1 MTAFFI
7 VLLLLMCCIMLG
19 GSLLQ
24 KSNPDT
30 EIDERQYYTEDGYH
44 IYYDRKILRRL
55 REGQKGKTDTEETP
69 QAQQKM

>member
-1 MTAFFI
+1 
-7 VLLLLMCCIMLG
+7 MLG

-69 QAQQKM
+69 QAQQEM

>member
-7 VLLLLMCCIMLG
+7 VLLLLSCIMLG

-69 QAQQKM
+69 QAQQEM

>member
-1 MTAFFI
+1 MTAFFFI
-7 VLLLLMCCIMLG
+7 LLLLTCGVMLG

-30 EIDERQYYTEDGYH
+30 GIDDRQYYTEDGYH

-55 REGQKGKTDTEETP
+55 REEQKEKTDKEETP
-69 QAQQKM
+69 QARQEM

>member
-1 MTAFFI
+1 MTAFFF
-7 VLLLLMCCIMLG
+7 VLLLLTYGVMLG

-30 EIDERQYYTEDGYH
+30 EIDDRQYYTEDGYH

-55 REGQKGKTDTEETP
+55 REEQKEKTDAEETP
-69 QAQQKM
+69 QAQQEK

>member
-1 MTAFFI
+1 MTAFFF
-7 VLLLLMCCIMLG
+7 VLLLLTCGVMLG

-30 EIDERQYYTEDGYH
+30 EIDDRQYYTEDGYH

-55 REGQKGKTDTEETP
+55 REEQKEKTDAEETP
-69 QAQQKM
+69 QAQQEK

>member
-1 MTAFFI
+1 
-7 VLLLLMCCIMLG
+7 MLG

-30 EIDERQYYTEDGYH
+30 GIDDRQYYTEDGYH

-55 REGQKGKTDTEETP
+55 REEQKEKTDKEER
-69 QAQQKM
+69 QEM

>member
-1 MTAFFI
+1 MTAFFFI
-7 VLLLLMCCIMLG
+7 LLLLTCGVMLG

-30 EIDERQYYTEDGYH
+30 ELDDRQYYTEDGYH

-55 REGQKGKTDTEETP
+55 REEQKEKTDKEETP
-69 QAQQKM
+69 QARQEM

>member
-1 MTAFFI
+1 MTAFFFI
-7 VLLLLMCCIMLG
+7 LLLLTCGVMLG

-30 EIDERQYYTEDGYH
+30 EIDDRQYYTEDGYH

-55 REGQKGKTDTEETP
+55 REEQKEKTDKEETP
-69 QAQQKM
+69 QARQEM

>member
-1 MTAFFI
+1 MTTFFI
-7 VLLLLMCCIMLG
+7 VLLLLMCCIMPG

-24 KSNPDT
+24 KSTPVT
-30 EIDERQYYTEDGYH
+30 ETEGRQYYTEDGYH

-69 QAQQKM
+69 QEQQEM